1 MLVVT
6 EGNQARLAPQ
16 LAAYKGRKFPFRV
29 WWVREY
35 GKQSLGNWWRW
46 FTERKPWNPTGG
58 LPEFLYTRRDIS
70 ASLVPSSPSRTVAM
84 RRPR

>member
-1 MLVVT
+1 MSAWLR
-6 EGNQARLAPQ
+6 ASRDRLAPQ
-16 LAAYKGRKFPFRV
+16 LTGYRSRKFPFRV

-46 FTERKPWNPTGG
+46 FTKRKPWNPTGG

-84 RRPR
+84 RRPG